1 MTPIDNDHLRSLGW
15 HPSFAAHL
23 AQLTDASLEPARVI
37 IRQKNRYV
45 LADGVREWE
54 AEISGRI
61 HYAARSSGDYPA
73 IGDWVAVRKRPDEGS
88 ATIHTI
94 LERRSCFIRR
104 NPGVR
109 EEEQIIAANIDLV
122 FLVDAFDAGVNVRR
136 LERYLVI
143 AAQGGARPVIV
154 LNKADL
160 DPDADDV
167 VDEVRTVLPGIPIV
181 VTSATKQQGLKAL
194 LEHLKAGETAALL
207 GPSGAGKSTIANALL
222 GEERF
227 ETGEVR
233 EGDRRGRH
241 TTSHR
246 ELVQLPSGGCLI
258 DTPGMRELQLWDIDE
273 EVQETFEDIEELALK
288 CKFRDCRHGNEP
300 GCAVADAIERGELDP
315 GRLVNYEKMKKELA
329 YQERRTDKAAQLR
342 EKERWKKIMKDF
354 KKGKGQGDKY
364 KGR

>member
-1 MTPIDNDHLRSLGW
+1 MGW
-15 HPSFAAHL
+15 HASFAAHFAEL
-23 AQLTDASLEPARVI
+23 ADATLSPARVI

-45 LADGVREWE
+45 LSDGEREWN

-61 HYAARSSGDYPA
+61 HYAARTSGDYPA
-73 IGDWVAVRKRPDEGS
+73 VGDWVAVRTRPDEGA

-94 LERRSCFIRR
+94 LARRSCFVRK
-104 NPGVR
+104 NPGER
-109 EEEQIIAANIDLV
+109 EEEQIVAANIDV
-122 FLVDAFDAGVNVRR
+122 AFLVDAFDAGVNVRR

-143 AAQGGARPVIV
+143 ASQSGARPVIV

-160 DPDADDV
+160 DPDADEV
-167 VDEVRTVLPGIPIV
+167 VDEVHTTFPGVPVII
-181 VTSATKQQGLKAL
+181 TSAKKKRGLDTL
-194 LEHLKAGETAALL
+194 VRQLQPGETAALL

-233 EGDRRGRH
+233 ETDRRGRH

-246 ELVQLPSGGCLI
+246 ELVRLPSGGLLI
-258 DTPGMRELQLWDIDE
+258 DTPGMREIQIWDMEE
-273 EVQETFEDIEELALK
+273 EVEENFDDIEDLATQ
-288 CKFRDCRHGNEP
+288 CRFRDCHHTGEP
-300 GCAVADAIERGELDP
+300 GCAVTAAIEQGELDP
-315 GRLVNYEKMKKELA
+315 GRLENFEKMLKERA

-364 KGR
+364 K